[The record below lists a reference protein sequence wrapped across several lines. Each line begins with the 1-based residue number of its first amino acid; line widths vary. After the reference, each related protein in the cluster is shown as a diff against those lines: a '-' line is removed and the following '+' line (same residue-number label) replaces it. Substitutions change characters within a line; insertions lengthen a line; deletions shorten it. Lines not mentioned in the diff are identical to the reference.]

1 VLAEL
6 AEGST
11 QADRWCVRLRKP
23 LSLQVPGN
31 GQYQALHAI
40 ENGHKSTSHP
50 SMAALVVASP
60 VPGPD
65 SRRPWPGPF
74 FASFREPLLFS
85 SGTLDVSASVIEWRC
100 LHLPCYWLPTR
111 DGPHEFCCLDAL
123 ISGQPFWFRNAIC
136 YVGRIQ
142 PCGPKILCALVSH
155 VRSIKN
161 PARGRTM
168 VQGLI
173 KYGSM
178 SLSS

>member
-111 DGPHEFCCLDAL
+111 DGPHGFCCLDAL
-123 ISGQPFWFRNAIC
+123 ISRQNSGFAMLFATSGESSLAVPKSCAPWSLMSGRSRTQLEVVQWSKCSSSTAPF
-136 YVGRIQ
+136 
-142 PCGPKILCALVSH
+142 L
-155 VRSIKN
+155 
-161 PARGRTM
+161 
-168 VQGLI
+168 
-173 KYGSM
+173 
-178 SLSS
+178 